1 MEVGDMIR
9 WTWRLGATDWE
20 STRFQGLVINARLV
34 KTDYEK
40 LRVLAVATDC
50 GHILDV
56 REDEASLEVIC
67 ESR

>member
-1 MEVGDMIR
+1 MEVGDLVQ
-9 WTWRLGATDWE
+9 WSWALGGGWE
-20 STRFQGLVINARLV
+20 RTEFRGLVVGSIVA

-50 GHILDV
+50 GNILDV
-56 REDEASLEVIC
+56 REDEASLKVIC